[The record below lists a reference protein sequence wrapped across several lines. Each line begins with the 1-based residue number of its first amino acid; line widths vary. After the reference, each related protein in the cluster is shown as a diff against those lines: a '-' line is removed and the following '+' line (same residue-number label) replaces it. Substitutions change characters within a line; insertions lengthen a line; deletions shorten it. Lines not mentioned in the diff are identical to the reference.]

1 MKHLN
6 LKNKVAQYREECISL
21 YDGVEGVKTINDF
34 VKRVEELS
42 KAYDSDKLNTFKGD
56 MLEIFSEI
64 FFGAFKNTT
73 DVGIREYNPIALDE
87 DYGVDA
93 IGINVNN
100 DDCAIQV
107 KYRFN
112 PFDRIEYTDIA
123 KTYTSARI
131 RNKLSLENDNTV
143 YLFTTANEI
152 TIACNEVFGKKLR
165 VINRNVIAGK
175 VDNNNSFWEEAQ
187 ERIKLTFDHLCPSGS
202 RPNSSK

>member
-6 LKNKVAQYREECISL
+6 LKNKVAQYKEECISL
-21 YDGVEGVKTINDF
+21 YDGIEGVKTINDF

-42 KAYDSDKLNTFKGD
+42 KSYTDPDKLNTFKGD

-64 FFGAFKNTT
+64 FFGAFRNSP

-93 IGINVNN
+93 VGINVNN
-100 DDCAIQV
+100 DACAIQV
-107 KYRFN
+107 KYRVN
-112 PFDRIEYTDIA
+112 PFERIEYTDIA

-143 YLFTTANEI
+143 YLFTTANEV
-152 TIACNEVFGKKLR
+152 TIACNTVFGKKLR
-165 VINRNVIAGK
+165 VINRSVIAGK
-175 VDNNNSFWEEAQ
+175 IDNNESFWNEAQ
-187 ERIKLTFDHLCPSGS
+187 ERIALTFAELL
-202 RPNSSK
+202 K